1 MGIIKHFTT
10 YCPPPPPPPPPPGG
24 FPFDADWEDHPS
36 WITGMQALGEFHE
49 WVARVVLPIAFE
61 WIEDHKTQVYENI
74 PKDLHDDVGVVIT
87 AAYELVK
94 QNDAFKRGEGLRRKL
109 EEARQQNE
117 LDAKTL
123 NPVWTRITQGVKKAT
138 REAFEAEKKYLDD
151 TI

>member
-1 MGIIKHFTT
+1 M
-10 YCPPPPPPPPPPGG
+10 
-24 FPFDADWEDHPS
+24 AQ
-36 WITGMQALGEFHE
+36 TGTSHSEWFHE

-61 WIEDHKTQVYENI
+61 WIEDHKKQVYENI
-74 PKDLHDDVGVVIT
+74 PKDLQDDVGVVIA

-94 QNDAFKRGEGLRRKL
+94 EKDAFKRGEGLRRKL

-117 LDAKTL
+117 LDTTTL
-123 NPVWTRITQGVKKAT
+123 NPVWARITQGVRKAT